1 MTIDDTYSYTFPV
14 AALSALINGDT
25 SGLENKDEENLNEF
39 LARESY
45 VDVWDVDRD
54 ENGEAKESYFSKS
67 PEFGL
72 ACKCVDVTGIV
83 WKK

>member
-1 MTIDDTYSYTFPV
+1 MDIDNTYTYTFP
-14 AALSALINGDT
+14 AYALSALT
-25 SGLENKDEENLNEF
+25 SDDPHELANEDAENLKEF

-45 VDVWDVDRD
+45 IDVWDVDRD
-54 ENGEAKESYFSKS
+54 ESGEAKESYFSKS

-72 ACKCVDVTGIV
+72 ACDCVDATGIV